1 MSVQPLDN
9 YHAPVEAAWIDYNGH
24 MNVAYYVLM
33 FDRATDTLLDRLGL
47 GAAYRRRTN
56 HSIYVLEAHITYER
70 EVKEGDVLRFTSQ
83 LVDADAKRLHVFHQM
98 YHAAA
103 GYRAATN
110 ELLALHVDLAGP
122 TSLPFAA
129 AEQAR
134 IDAMLNEHRQLDRPA
149 ELGRVIEIRRVTP
162 PPQSPPRPGEG

>member
-83 LVDADAKRLHVFHQM
+83 LVDADERAPPARSPGRARPRHRDTASDAP
-98 YHAAA
+98 AAIPSPA
-103 GYRAATN
+103 GR
-110 ELLALHVDLAGP
+110 G
-122 TSLPFAA
+122 
-129 AEQAR
+129 
-134 IDAMLNEHRQLDRPA
+134 
-149 ELGRVIEIRRVTP
+149 LG
-162 PPQSPPRPGEG
+162 